1 MRRAYFKWHASHFEL
16 MEMLYGVLFRGLFI
30 GLRGFAIFSSVVKG
44 AEDHGRGGL
53 YHPPL
58 VFFGFHGLAGS
69 WGPLF
74 FFFFYLYIYI

>member
-1 MRRAYFKWHASHFEL
+1 M
-16 MEMLYGVLFRGLFI
+16 

-58 VFFGFHGLAGS
+58 VFFLASTALLGLG
-69 WGPLF
+69 GLF
-74 FFFFYLYIYI
+74 LSIYLYIIL